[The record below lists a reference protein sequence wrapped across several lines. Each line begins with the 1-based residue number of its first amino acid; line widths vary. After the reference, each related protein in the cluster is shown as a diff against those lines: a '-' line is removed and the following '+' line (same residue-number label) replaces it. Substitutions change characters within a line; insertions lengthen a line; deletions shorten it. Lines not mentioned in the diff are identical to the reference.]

1 MLSNDL
7 LIKIIDFGVNKKYFL
22 KQSFVLALFSF
33 IADDAYEDDMI
44 VIKDKT
50 FSLKNDDELIELTNK
65 YTDKLLNINDK
76 VDLPKN
82 LLINNTKDITTTMGR
97 VVMNYIILVHN
108 FKHKIPYINERFTV
122 GDIENKFIAPLLTDD
137 ENDLE
142 KIAISEYKSFI
153 ASVTYIEGFSK
164 VLSVAATY
172 KSMMPPDGIE
182 EFKKKV
188 VKEMI
193 DKYGPD
199 WHNDPIHTA
208 ELEKKLKE
216 FDDKWL
222 EGDISNGK
230 LMVKKTKLARKKMY
244 LNVGMANAFNGKQAG
259 VSNSLMEG
267 WGTDE
272 ETLSTIFNDA
282 RSGSYYRGVETQ
294 DGGSSAKFT
303 LRASSDIDIVDTDC
317 GSNISMPRI
326 ISDDDIGR
334 YIIINRKPLFLTHE
348 NINTYKNKEH
358 TIRTTLYCKLEKDFC
373 SKCVGDNLKDYERG
387 VSLLSIDVSGNML
400 KHSLAKFHSTALE
413 LTEVTIDDIL

>member
-7 LIKIIDFGVNKKYFL
+7 IIKIIELGVNKKYFL

-33 IADDAYEDDMI
+33 IADEVYEDDMI

-50 FSLKNDDELIELTNK
+50 FSLKDDDELIKLTNK
-65 YTDKLLNINDK
+65 YTDKLLNINDR

-82 LLINNTKDITTTMGR
+82 LLINNTKDISTTIGR

-108 FKHKIPYINERFTV
+108 FKHKIPYINERFTI
-122 GDIENKFIAPLLTDD
+122 GDIEDKFIAPLLTDD

-142 KIAISEYKSFI
+142 KITISEYKSFI

-222 EGDISNGK
+222 EGDISNNK

-244 LNVGMANAFNGKQAG
+244 LNVGMANAFHGKQAG

-303 LRASSDIDIVDTDC
+303 LRASSDINIVNTDC
-317 GSNISMPRI
+317 GSTIGMSKI
-326 ISDDDIGR
+326 ITDNDIGR
-334 YIIINRKPLFLTHE
+334 YLIVNKKPLLLTRE
-348 NINTYKNKEH
+348 NIGTYKNKEH
-358 TIRTTLYCKLEKDFC
+358 AIRTALYCKLEKDFC
-373 SKCVGDNLKDYERG
+373 SKCVGDNLKDYEKG
-387 VSLLSIDVSGNML
+387 VSLLSIDVSGSIL
-400 KHSLAKFHSTALE
+400 KLSLAKFHSSALE
-413 LTEVTIDDIL
+413 LTDVKVNNII